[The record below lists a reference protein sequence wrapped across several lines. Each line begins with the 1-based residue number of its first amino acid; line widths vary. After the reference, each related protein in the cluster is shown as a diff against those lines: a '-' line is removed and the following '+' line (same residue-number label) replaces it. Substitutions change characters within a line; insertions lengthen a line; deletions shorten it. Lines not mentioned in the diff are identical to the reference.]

1 MEGKNVLE
9 VKRTIGVVG
18 IRPSTEAANQIADFF
33 VKCLEQRNYPLLR
46 EFKSNSEKIK
56 DSIDNLLIMRAIKN
70 IELSTKGME
79 VSLEIFNVD
88 DLKSE
93 DMSIPSLGVIGDLE
107 DREIN
112 ITINLYSKDYLKM
125 FNLEKVIEE
134 VNKSAAINLKVQEFI
149 EGGEDVVENL
159 LKRLGLPVGYYTNRK
174 SEVSE
179 AIELWK
185 LEKAFIAKT
194 VVLEGM
200 RILIVE
206 EDVDASLLEDKI
218 LPIKNKLRG
227 NEYILGVLLMDPFTK
242 KEGWAIDDGSYEDT
256 TLGKISEEEVKNALH
271 YVLTNEEK

>member
-194 VVLEGM
+194 VVLDGM

>member
-1 MEGKNVLE
+1 MEGEKVLE

-33 VKCLEQRNYPLLR
+33 VKCLEQRNYPLLS
-46 EFKSNSEKIK
+46 EFKSNLEKIK
-56 DSIDNLLIMRAIKN
+56 DSVDNLLIMRAIKN
-70 IELSTKGME
+70 IELNTKSME

-107 DREIN
+107 DGEIN

-134 VNKSAAINLKVQEFI
+134 VNKGATVNLKVQEFI
-149 EGGEDVVENL
+149 EKGEDVIENI
-159 LKRLGLPVGYYTNRK
+159 LKRLGLPVGYYDNRK
-174 SEVSE
+174 SEISK

-194 VVLEGM
+194 VVLDGI
-200 RILIVE
+200 RILIAE
-206 EDVDASLLEDKI
+206 EGVDASLLEDKI
-218 LPIKNKLRG
+218 LPIKNKLSG

-242 KEGWAIDDGSYEDT
+242 KEGWAIDDGSYEDVT
-256 TLGKISEEEVKNALH
+256 PGKISEEEVKNAVH
-271 YVLTNEEK
+271 YVLTKEEK